1 MVNTVLKESKKTHQ
15 YFQIYIKKIL
25 GSCLI
30 CMAFLFCTVSHTF
43 QISHSFGLNSNL
55 FNFLQG
61 KDSAVLYTA
70 ICYRL
75 LINGVI
81 VYTLQYISECRKN
94 VLCHNFGSSKNSE
107 FFCLCSQGF
116 PQNIQCMYQNAKC
129 LQVTVQLRVYSIF
142 ICLNVRMVRSLAA
155 KRLGAYLLSCLLPN
169 CTICRLLPAAC
180 SLVQVSNCRLFLC
193 SGVYK
198 C

>member
-1 MVNTVLKESKKTHQ
+1 MHWCPHCPSLLSIVHKLKTT
-15 YFQIYIKKIL
+15 
-25 GSCLI
+25 I
-30 CMAFLFCTVSHTF
+30 CSL
-43 QISHSFGLNSNL
+43 
-55 FNFLQG
+55 
-61 KDSAVLYTA
+61 
-70 ICYRL
+70 
-75 LINGVI
+75 
-81 VYTLQYISECRKN
+81 YTLQYISECRTN

-107 FFCLCSQGF
+107 IFCLCSQGF
-116 PQNIQCMYQNAKC
+116 PQNIQLFKV
-129 LQVTVQLRVYSIF
+129 QVPECKMFTSNCPTTSVLYSIF

-198 C
+198 CWIVSYL